1 MNLFKLCLEKS
12 EIDQKNENQ
21 GTHQSSGTRG
31 TATTKEAAKPENTKA
46 GGCPTRCPISEAR
59 RPTTEETLQ
68 PNTEDQAILI
78 DRMIRWVDRCE
89 VGDQWQ
95 IPKSLLRKSHRLQR
109 MADNAARNSRDGIR
123 IWKIKNDYL
132 TCCPWS
138 RRFEDLNLKE
148 IEGASTRNQ

>member
-21 GTHQSSGTRG
+21 GTHKSSGTGG
-31 TATTKEAAKPENTKA
+31 TATTKQTARPEDTKA
-46 GGCPTRCPISEAR
+46 KGCPTRCPISEAK
-59 RPTTEETLQ
+59 RPTTEVTPQ
-68 PNTEDQAILI
+68 HNTEDEVMLM
-78 DRMIRWVDRCE
+78 DSMIRWVDSCE

-95 IPKSLLRKSHRLQR
+95 IPKSLLRKSHGLQR
-109 MADNAARNSRDGIR
+109 MADNVARNSRTGIR
-123 IWKIKNDYL
+123 IWKIKNNYL

-148 IEGASTRNQ
+148 IESKELNP